1 MYKIDLHVHTSRY
14 SPCSRIDPKDL
25 VHTASE
31 AGLDAIVITEHG
43 RMWSRDEVEELR
55 RSAPTNK
62 LVVLAGAEIY
72 TGRGDILVFGIEE
85 IGPLVAAEN
94 PETVVSRTHDQGG
107 VAIAAHPTRF
117 GLEFGAEIFHLPL
130 DAIEVMSGNMAS
142 SEWVEAMRICEA
154 TGVPPV
160 SCSDAHTLGML
171 GGFYTMFDDPIRTET
186 ELTIAI
192 KCRRFC
198 AQPLE
203 TGSKR

>member
-1 MYKIDLHVHTSRY
+1 MHVHTSRY

-25 VHTASE
+25 VQTASE

-72 TGRGDILVFGIEE
+72 TGRGDILVFG
-85 IGPLVAAEN
+85 
-94 PETVVSRTHDQGG
+94 
-107 VAIAAHPTRF
+107 TRF